1 MKRQAC
7 LSFIAFLTV
16 ALMAPAGAAQAA
28 STASILFSRT
38 HAAPDG
44 SSYTSLYRVKPSGQ
58 NIVPL
63 TSAQSGINY
72 QPGDWSPSG
81 SAVVYERLR
90 DDSPGRSQLFV
101 VDRQGGSP
109 HRITT
114 GSYRHQQPSWGPG
127 GIIAYVSDR
136 GNHNLCLSTVH
147 ADGQGQRDLF
157 CPDIFDRPTEPM
169 TLSTPR
175 WTPSGNSVVFEAAAY
190 EDDLDGDWVS
200 HVYRVNVTTGAVV
213 QLTQQHRTEQ
223 SVLAVAPD
231 AKQGIYFNHLASYP
245 MSRVDFATGMQT
257 TLMYGRSP
265 HYSRDSGKIAFDN
278 DGRIFVMN
286 ADGSDVH
293 AAIAA
298 PSANAAYA
306 VADWSWDGTRL
317 LVNKVGDNRR
327 MQIVDLATGA
337 TSTVTDGTAAQSGW
351 YHD

>member
-1 MKRQAC
+1 MKRQAS
-7 LSFIAFLTV
+7 LSFIALLTA
-16 ALMAPAGAAQAA
+16 ALIAPVGAVQAA
-28 STASILFSRT
+28 STSSILFSRT

-72 QPGDWSPSG
+72 PSGDWSPSG

-90 DDSPGRSQLFV
+90 NDSPNRSQLFV
-101 VDRQGGSP
+101 VDRQGGAP
-109 HRITT
+109 LRITS

-127 GIIAYVSDR
+127 GVIAYVSDR
-136 GNHNLCLSTVH
+136 GNHNLCLATVH

-157 CPDIFDRPTEPM
+157 CPNIFDRPTEPM
-169 TLSTPR
+169 TLSTPQ
-175 WTPSGNSVVFEAAAY
+175 WTPSGKSVVFEAAAY
-190 EDDLDGDWVS
+190 QDDLDGDWVS

-213 QLTQQHRTEQ
+213 QLTRQHRTED
-223 SVLAVAPD
+223 SILVVAPD
-231 AKQGIYFNHLASYP
+231 AKQGIYFDHLANYP
-245 MSRVDFATGMQT
+245 MSRVDFATGTQT
-257 TLMYGRSP
+257 ALVYGQSP
-265 HYSRDSGKIAFDN
+265 HYSRDGSKIAFDYQ
-278 DGRIFVMN
+278 GRTFVMN
-286 ADGSDVH
+286 ADGSDMH